1 MGCIAD
7 GSGQPRIIDKRLH
20 KGNYL
25 VLDCDVATLRKQ
37 TARAEEECKLT
48 VQDPV
53 WFASVGSNAGSE
65 S

>member
-1 MGCIAD
+1 MGCMAD

-53 WFASVGSNAGSE
+53 
-65 S
+65 